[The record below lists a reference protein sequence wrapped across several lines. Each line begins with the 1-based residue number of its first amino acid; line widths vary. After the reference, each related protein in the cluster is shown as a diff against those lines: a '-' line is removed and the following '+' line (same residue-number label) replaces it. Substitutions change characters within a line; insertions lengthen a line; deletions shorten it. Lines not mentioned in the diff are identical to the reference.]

1 MKIGVF
7 DSGLGGL
14 AITRAIIDRLPQ
26 YDYIYLGDTKRV
38 PYGNRSQ
45 ETIHDFTAEALNFL
59 FASNCQIVILACNT
73 ASADAL
79 RKTQQE
85 YLPAKYPNRRILG
98 VIIPTVEAVAASG
111 AQNVGVLATQSTVDS
126 GAYSYEF
133 SRQSPATAVANRPA
147 PLLVPL
153 IENDGLRYIEPVLE
167 DYLKGLDAD
176 ALILG
181 CTHYSLIKDLVRKK
195 WKGSVFS
202 QDEIVPEKLADYLE
216 RHPEHENL
224 LEKTGRYEFNVT
236 DLTSGYRK
244 LATQIFGSEVDLR
257 KVEI

>member
-14 AITRAIIDRLPQ
+14 AITRAIIDRLPE

-59 FASNCQIVILACNT
+59 FAADCQIVILACNT
-73 ASADAL
+73 ASAEAL

-85 YLPAKYPNRRILG
+85 YLPAKYPSRRILG

-111 AQNVGVLATQSTVDS
+111 AQNVAVLATQSTVDS
-126 GAYSYEF
+126 RAYWYEF
-133 SRQSPATAVANRPA
+133 ERQSPATAVTNRPA

-153 IENDGLRYIEPVLE
+153 IENDGLRYIDPVLG
-167 DYLKGLDAD
+167 DYLQGLDAET
-176 ALILG
+176 LVLG
-181 CTHYSLIKDLVRKK
+181 CTHYSLIKDLVREK

-202 QDEIVPEKLADYLE
+202 QDEIVPDKLANYLK
-216 RHPEHENL
+216 RHPEHESL
-224 LEKTGRYEFNVT
+224 LEKSGRYEFNVT
-236 DLTSGYRK
+236 DLTPGYQK
-244 LATQIFGSEVDLR
+244 LATQMFGSELVLR
-257 KVEI
+257 KVET

>member
-45 ETIHDFTAEALNFL
+45 ETIHDFTAEGLNFL

-98 VIIPTVEAVAASG
+98 VIIPTVEVVAASG